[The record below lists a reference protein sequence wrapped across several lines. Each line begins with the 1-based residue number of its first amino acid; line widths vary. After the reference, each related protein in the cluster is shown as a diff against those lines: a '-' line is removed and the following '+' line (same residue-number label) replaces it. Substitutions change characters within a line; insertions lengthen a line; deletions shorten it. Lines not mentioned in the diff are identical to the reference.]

1 MKDKSFHYSRKE
13 RAMIEVL
20 VTTLGIFMLSG
31 VLIVIRDF
39 KRKDN
44 IYEEDDKAKE
54 FEDEE
59 KRNA

>member
-1 MKDKSFHYSRKE
+1 
-13 RAMIEVL
+13 
-20 VTTLGIFMLSG
+20 MLSG